1 MAPTAIQTAQTG
13 TGRLNIRGELTARED
28 VMIDGSFEGT
38 IDLNGHHLLM
48 GKESEVNA
56 LVTARVVT
64 VHGRLK
70 GCVNADVV
78 DVAAGALVD
87 ASVIAKTLA
96 LEDGAQFNGPV
107 NTERARAAG
116 EIARR
121 RLNTGQ
127 TQA

>member
-1 MAPTAIQTAQTG
+1 MALALQTAQTG
-13 TGRLNIRGELTARED
+13 TGRLTIKGELTARED
-28 VMIDGSFEGT
+28 VTIDGLFEGT
-38 IDLNGHHLLM
+38 IDLNGHHLMM
-48 GKESEVNA
+48 GAQSDVNA
-56 LVTARVVT
+56 IVTARVVT

-78 DVAAGALVD
+78 DVASSALVD
-87 ASVIAKTLA
+87 ASVLAKTLA

-121 RLNTGQ
+121 RFTTRQ
-127 TQA
+127 TQP